1 MISNNQYTKPIS
13 RILLAEDNLEH
24 SFFFKKALHQ
34 VAPEIKFSIV
44 HDGDV
49 LMQLLEG
56 FVPDLLFLDL
66 NMPCKNGI
74 ECIKEI
80 RDNKVYDE
88 LPIIVFT
95 ISTQANAI
103 QTAYGFGA
111 NLYFV
116 KPSELARLTGSLQ
129 KILSMEWGNPDAI
142 TEKYFQDNKYFPF
155 EAA

>member
-1 MISNNQYTKPIS
+1 MILNTQNETTIS
-13 RILLAEDNLEH
+13 SILLAEDNLEH
-24 SFFFKKALHQ
+24 YFFFKKALHQ
-34 VAPEIKFSIV
+34 VTPEIKFSEV

-49 LMQLLEG
+49 LMSLLQN

-80 RDNKVYDE
+80 RDDKAYDK
-88 LPIIVFT
+88 LPIVVFT
-95 ISTQANAI
+95 ISKQVNAI

-116 KPSELARLTGSLQ
+116 KPADLSQLASSLQ
-129 KILSMEWGNPDAI
+129 KILSMDWSYPRAI
-142 TEKYFQDNKYFPF
+142 TERHFQNNKYVAF